1 MNMQDK
7 FVGCIL
13 GGAIGDALGYPVE
26 FDRIYDILAE
36 FGPDGITE
44 YSLDED
50 LNFSGKAWISDDTQM
65 TLFTAAGLLDCDDK
79 NYIDSILYAYK
90 WWFET
95 QCENCC
101 NKVTDNG
108 TLTYKLVRTRELN
121 EGRFPGNTCLGAL
134 GCNRKGTIDNPI
146 NKSKGCGGLM
156 RVAPIAL
163 FFKSKTEE
171 DVIKA
176 SNMAAEAS
184 ALTHGHILGQAP
196 SWLMVYLINSIV
208 YLGLDFKDALKNGIH
223 AINNTYGS
231 DNDEIKYFVD
241 LINKAIKL
249 ATNSNELDW
258 FNIESIGGG
267 WVAEE
272 TLAIAIYCI
281 LKYNKN
287 FEKSIIASVNHSGD
301 SDSTGAVTG
310 NLIGAILGKDKIPNK
325 FIDNLELVDLI
336 TECAELLYNK
346 RQY

>member
-1 MNMQDK
+1 MK
-7 FVGCIL
+7 SIT
-13 GGAIGDALGYPVE
+13 
-26 FDRIYDILAE
+26 LAE

-44 YSLDED
+44 CNLDES
-50 LNFSGKAWISDDTQM
+50 NYSGKACISDDTQM
-65 TLFTAAGLLDCDDK
+65 TLFTAAGLLDCKDK
-79 NYIDSILYAYK
+79 NYIDNILYSYK
-90 WWFET
+90 WWLET

-101 NKVTDNG
+101 YKLDDNG
-108 TLTYKLVRTRELN
+108 TLNNKLVRTPELN
-121 EGRFPGNTCLGAL
+121 RVRFPGNTCL
-134 GCNRKGTIDNPI
+134 
-146 NKSKGCGGLM
+146 
-156 RVAPIAL
+156 
-163 FFKSKTEE
+163 
-171 DVIKA
+171 
-176 SNMAAEAS
+176 AAEAS

-196 SWLMVYLINSIV
+196 SWLFVYIINSMN
-208 YLGLDFKDALKNGIH
+208 YLDLDLKDALKNGIH

-249 ATNSNELDW
+249 ATNSNESDW

-281 LKYNKN
+281 LKYKKN